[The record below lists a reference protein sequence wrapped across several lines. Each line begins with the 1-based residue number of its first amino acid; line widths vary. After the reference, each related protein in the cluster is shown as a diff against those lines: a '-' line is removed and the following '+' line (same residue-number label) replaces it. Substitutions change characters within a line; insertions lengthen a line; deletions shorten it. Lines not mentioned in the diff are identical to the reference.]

1 MNFLTVQNQI
11 VTWNIIPKLKIM
23 KQQLGLL
30 FILLAIYT
38 QAQEKTRLS
47 LEHYKNYEWTS
58 GPSLSPDG
66 EQILYSKTWIN
77 LVDDKRET
85 DLWIMDK
92 DGSTNRFFLNGSNGK
107 WSPDGKKIAF
117 TKKGEPSGTQIFV
130 KYLGVEGEPT
140 QITKLEKAPSSMEW
154 SPDGKYLAFIMHVS
168 SDPALKPLEIPN
180 KPKGASWTKAPQV
193 IDQVDY
199 SQDRV
204 GFLERGFRQLFIVP
218 SEGGTAKQITHGEF
232 DDVSAGIAWSKD
244 SKTIIFSSYQK
255 PGAEY
260 ARGHSNLYAVNIDDF
275 KLKELT
281 ERDGTE
287 SSPKVSPDGSK
298 IAFVGSTWSK
308 NFYND
313 RKMYVM
319 DIDGSNLKCLT
330 LSLDQT
336 PSSAFWSN
344 NSSGIYFNVRE
355 YGQSNIYHVDL
366 KARVKKIT
374 NGNHMLSMND
384 LKDNVAVATWTNPS
398 NPSDIVNF
406 SVEKPSKIN
415 RLTNVNKDIFYN
427 VEFGEVE
434 ELTYSSKDGIKVQG
448 WIVKPP
454 QFDSNRKYPLVLR
467 IHGGP
472 HSMYHVGFNYNFQLH
487 AAQDQVVLYT
497 NPRGSTGYGYD
508 FANAIQ
514 NSYPGD
520 DYDDL
525 MAGVDEV
532 ISRGYVDVNKM
543 YVYGGSGGG
552 VLTSWIVGKTDRFA
566 AASVNYP
573 VTNWFSFVGT
583 TDGATWY
590 YNFEKYPWEDPSEH
604 IRRSPLMHVGNV
616 KTPTMLMCGEDDLR
630 TPISQ
635 TEEYYQ
641 ALKMNKVPTV
651 MIRFNN
657 EYHGTSSKPSN
668 FLRTHGY
675 INAWFDKHSVRQE
688 Q

>member
-1 MNFLTVQNQI
+1 
-11 VTWNIIPKLKIM
+11 M

-66 EQILYSKTWIN
+66 QQILYSKTWIN

-107 WSPDGKKIAF
+107 WSPDGKRIAF

-199 SQDRV
+199 SQDRI

-218 SEGGTAKQITHGEF
+218 SDGGTAKQITHGEF
-232 DDVSAGIAWSKD
+232 DDVSAGIAWSKN

-384 LKDNVAVATWTNPS
+384 LRDNVAVATWTNPS
-398 NPSDIVNF
+398 NPSDIVSF

-434 ELTYSSKDGIKVQG
+434 ELTYSSKDGMKIQG

-525 MAGVDEV
+525 MASVDEV

-675 INAWFDKHSVRQE
+675 INAWFEKHSVRQE

>member
-1 MNFLTVQNQI
+1 M
-11 VTWNIIPKLKIM
+11 KLI
-23 KQQLGLL
+23 LPFILFL
-30 FILLAIYT
+30 FIIDANG
-38 QAQEKTRLS
+38 QKKTRLS

-58 GPSLSPDG
+58 NPKLSPNG
-66 EQILYSKTWIN
+66 KHIIYSKTWIN

-85 DLWIMDK
+85 DLWIINN
-92 DGSTNRFFLNGSNGK
+92 DGSSNRFFLNGSNGK
-107 WSPDGKKIAF
+107 WSPDGNRIAF
-117 TKKGEPSGTQIFV
+117 TKKGKPNGTQIFV
-130 KYLGVEGEPT
+130 KYLGIEGEPT
-140 QITKLEKAPSSMEW
+140 QITKLEKSPSSMEW
-154 SPDGKYLAFIMHVS
+154 SPDGKYIAFIMHVS
-168 SDPALKPLEIPN
+168 SKPALEPKGIPDKPN
-180 KPKGASWTKAPQV
+180 GASWTKSPRV

-204 GFLERGFRQLFIVP
+204 GFLQRGFRQLFIVP
-218 SEGGTAKQITHGEF
+218 SEGGTSRQITFGEF
-232 DDVSAGIAWSKD
+232 DNVSSGITWSRD
-244 SKTIIFSSYQK
+244 SKKIIFSSFQR
-255 PGAEY
+255 PDAEY
-260 ARGHSNLYAVNIDDF
+260 ARGHSNLYSVDINS
-275 KLKELT
+275 LELT
-281 ERDGTE
+281 ELTSREGTE
-287 SSPKVSPDGSK
+287 YSPRLSPDGSK

-308 NFYND
+308 NFFND

-319 DIDGSNLKCLT
+319 DSDGSNIKCLT
-330 LSLDQT
+330 SNLDQI
-336 PSSAFWSN
+336 PSAPMWASN
-344 NSSGIYFNVRE
+344 NSGVYFNVRE
-355 YGQSNIYHVDL
+355 FGQSNVYFADL
-366 KARVKKIT
+366 RGKVNKIT
-374 NGNHMLSMND
+374 NGNHMLTMND
-384 LKDNVAVATWTNPS
+384 LVGKNAVATWTDPS
-398 NPSDIVNF
+398 NPMDILYFNIENSD
-406 SVEKPSKIN
+406 KMR

-427 VEFGEVE
+427 VEFGKVE
-434 ELTYSSKDGIKVQG
+434 EITYKSVDEKMIQG

-454 QFDSNRKYPLVLR
+454 LFDSSKKYPLVLR

-514 NSYPGD
+514 NAYPGN
-520 DYDDL
+520 DYDDI

-532 ISRGYVDVNKM
+532 VSRGYIDDNKM

-552 VLTSWIVGKTDRFA
+552 VLTSWIVSKTDRFA

-583 TDGATWY
+583 TDGAGWY
-590 YNFEKYPWEDPSEH
+590 FNFEKYPWEDPSEH
-604 IRRSPLMHVGNV
+604 IKRSPLMYVENV

-651 MIRFNN
+651 MIRFNK
-657 EYHGTSSKPSN
+657 EYHGTSRKPSN

-675 INAWFDKHSVRQE
+675 INAWFDKHSMRKNPSK
-688 Q
+688 

>member
-1 MNFLTVQNQI
+1 MNLILPSILFLFLINANGQ
-11 VTWNIIPKLKIM
+11 K
-23 KQQLGLL
+23 
-30 FILLAIYT
+30 
-38 QAQEKTRLS
+38 KTRLS

-58 GPSLSPDG
+58 NPRLSPDG
-66 EQILYSKTWIN
+66 EHIIYSKTWIN

-85 DLWIMDK
+85 DLWITNSK
-92 DGSTNRFFLNGSNGK
+92 GSSNRFLLNGSNGK
-107 WSPDGKKIAF
+107 WSPDGNKIAF
-117 TKKGEPSGTQIFV
+117 TKKGKPNGTQIFV
-130 KYLGVEGEPT
+130 KYFGIEGEPT
-140 QITKLEKAPSSMEW
+140 QITKLEKSPSNIEW
-154 SPDGKYLAFIMHVS
+154 SPDGKYIAFIMHVS
-168 SDPALKPLEIPN
+168 SEPALEPKGIPDKPN
-180 KPKGASWTKAPQV
+180 GASWTKSPEV

-218 SEGGTAKQITHGEF
+218 SEGGTSRQITFGEL
-232 DDVSAGIAWSKD
+232 DDVSSGISWSRD
-244 SKTIIFSSYQK
+244 SKKIIFSSYQK
-255 PGAEY
+255 PEAEY
-260 ARGHSNLYAVNIDDF
+260 ARGHSNLYSVDINSLELA
-275 KLKELT
+275 ELT
-281 ERDGTE
+281 SRDGTE
-287 SSPKVSPDGSK
+287 YSPRLSPDGSK

-308 NFYND
+308 NFFND

-319 DIDGSNLKCLT
+319 DTNGSNIKCLT
-330 LSLDQT
+330 SNLDQI
-336 PSSAFWSN
+336 PSAPIWASN
-344 NSSGIYFNVRE
+344 NSGVYFNVRE
-355 YGQSNIYHVDL
+355 FGQSNVYFADL
-366 KARVKKIT
+366 RGKIKKIT
-374 NGNHMLSMND
+374 NGNHMLTMND
-384 LKDNVAVATWTNPS
+384 LVGKNAVATWTDPS
-398 NPSDIVNF
+398 NPSDILYFNIEN
-406 SVEKPSKIN
+406 SGKMR

-427 VEFGEVE
+427 VEFGKVE
-434 ELTYSSKDGIKVQG
+434 EINYKSVDEKMIQG

-454 QFDSNRKYPLVLR
+454 QFDSSKKYPLVLR

-514 NSYPGD
+514 NAYPGN
-520 DYDDL
+520 DYDDI

-532 ISRGYVDVNKM
+532 ISKGYIDDKKM

-583 TDGATWY
+583 TDGAGWY
-590 YNFEKYPWEDPSEH
+590 FNFEKYPWEDPSEH
-604 IRRSPLMHVGNV
+604 IKRSPLMYVGNV

-651 MIRFNN
+651 MIRFNK
-657 EYHGTSSKPSN
+657 EYHGTSRKPSN

-675 INAWFDKHSVRQE
+675 INAWFDKHSMRKNSSK
-688 Q
+688 

>member
-1 MNFLTVQNQI
+1 M
-11 VTWNIIPKLKIM
+11 KLI
-23 KQQLGLL
+23 LPFILLL
-30 FILLAIYT
+30 FIINANG
-38 QAQEKTRLS
+38 QKKTRLS

-58 GPSLSPDG
+58 NPKLSPNG
-66 EQILYSKTWIN
+66 KHIIYSKTWIN

-85 DLWIMDK
+85 DLWIIK
-92 DGSTNRFFLNGSNGK
+92 SNGSSNRFFLNGSNGK
-107 WSPDGKKIAF
+107 WSPDGNKVAF
-117 TKKGEPSGTQIFV
+117 TKKGKPNGTQIFV
-130 KYLGVEGEPT
+130 KYLGIEGEST
-140 QITKLEKAPSSMEW
+140 QITKLEKSPTGMEW
-154 SPDGKYLAFIMHVS
+154 SPDGKYIAFIMHVPS
-168 SDPALKPLEIPN
+168 EPALEPKGIPDKPN
-180 KPKGASWTKAPQV
+180 GASWTKSPEV

-218 SEGGTAKQITHGEF
+218 SEGGTSRQITFGEF
-232 DDVSAGIAWSKD
+232 DDVSSGISWSRD
-244 SKTIIFSSYQK
+244 SKKIIFSSFQR
-255 PGAEY
+255 PDAEY
-260 ARGHSNLYAVNIDDF
+260 ARGHSNLYSVDINSLE
-275 KLKELT
+275 LKELT
-281 ERDGTE
+281 SRDGTE
-287 SSPKVSPDGSK
+287 SSPRLSPDGSK

-308 NFYND
+308 NFFND

-319 DIDGSNLKCLT
+319 DTDGSNIKCLT
-330 LSLDQT
+330 SNLDQI
-336 PSSAFWSN
+336 PSAPIWANN
-344 NSSGIYFNVRE
+344 NSGVYFNVRQF
-355 YGQSNIYHVDL
+355 GQSNVYFTDL
-366 KARVKKIT
+366 RGKVKKVT
-374 NGNHMLSMND
+374 NGNHMLTMND
-384 LKDNVAVATWTNPS
+384 LVGKNAVATWTDPS
-398 NPSDIVNF
+398 NPSDILYFNIEN
-406 SVEKPSKIN
+406 SDKMR

-427 VEFGEVE
+427 VEFGRVE
-434 ELTYSSKDGIKVQG
+434 EITYKSVDEKMIQG

-454 QFDSNRKYPLVLR
+454 QFDSSKKYPLVLR

-514 NSYPGD
+514 NAYPGN
-520 DYDDL
+520 DYDDI

-532 ISRGYVDVNKM
+532 VSRGYIDHNKM

-583 TDGATWY
+583 TDGAGWY
-590 YNFEKYPWEDPSEH
+590 FNFEKYPWEDPSEH
-604 IRRSPLMHVGNV
+604 IKRSPLMYVGNV

-651 MIRFNN
+651 MIRFNK
-657 EYHGTSSKPSN
+657 EYHGTSRKPSN
-668 FLRTHGY
+668 FLRTFGY
-675 INAWFDKHSVRQE
+675 INAWFDKHSMRKNSSK
-688 Q
+688 

>member
-1 MNFLTVQNQI
+1 MKHFLNY
-11 VTWNIIPKLKIM
+11 II
-23 KQQLGLL
+23 
-30 FILLAIYT
+30 ILLVFCSYS
-38 QAQEKTRLS
+38 QEKTRLS

-58 GPSLSPDG
+58 NPTLSPDG
-66 EQILYSKTWIN
+66 EQILYSRTWIN
-77 LVDDKRET
+77 LIDDKRET
-85 DLWIMDK
+85 DLWIMNK
-92 DGSTNRFFLNGSNGK
+92 DGSANRFFLNGSQGK
-107 WSPDGKKIAF
+107 WSPDGNKIAF
-117 TKKGEPSGTQIFV
+117 IKEGEPNGKQIFV
-130 KYLGVEGEPT
+130 KYLGIEGEPT
-140 QITKLEKAPSSMEW
+140 QITKLEKSPSSFEW
-154 SPDGKYLAFIMHVS
+154 SPDSKYIAFIMHVS
-168 SDPALKPLEIPN
+168 TEPALKPVGV
-180 KPKGASWTKAPQV
+180 PKRPKNASWTEAPKV
-193 IDQVDY
+193 IDEVDY

-204 GFLERGFRQLFIVP
+204 GFNERGFRQLFIVP
-218 SEGGTAKQITHGEF
+218 SEGGTARQITFGEF
-232 DDVSAGIAWSKD
+232 DDISSGLSWSRNNK
-244 SKTIIFSSYQK
+244 KIFFSSYQK
-255 PGAEY
+255 PEAEY
-260 ARGHSNLYAVNIDDF
+260 ARGQSNIYSVDVNNL

-281 ERDGTE
+281 YREGTE
-287 SSPKVSPDGSK
+287 SSPQVSPDGSR
-298 IAFVGSTWSK
+298 IAFVGSTWSE

-313 RKMYVM
+313 RKIYIMNS
-319 DIDGSNLKCLT
+319 DGTDLKCVT
-330 LSLDQT
+330 SNLDQT
-336 PSSAFWSN
+336 PSSPIWASN
-344 NSSGIYFNVRE
+344 NSGVFFNVRE
-355 YGQSNIYHVDL
+355 FGQSNVYYASVNGEINKV
-366 KARVKKIT
+366 T
-374 NGNHMLSMND
+374 SGNHMLTMND
-384 LKDNVAVATWTNPS
+384 LVGNDAVATWTNPS
-398 NPSDIVNF
+398 NPSDIVSF
-406 SVEKPSKIN
+406 SVKKFNRIE

-427 VEFGEVE
+427 VEFGSVE
-434 ELTYSSKDGIKVQG
+434 EITYKSSDGTNVQG

-454 QFDSNRKYPLVLR
+454 QFDSNKKYPLVLR

-514 NSYPGD
+514 NAYPGN

-532 ISRGYVDVNKM
+532 ISKGYIDANKM

-583 TDGATWY
+583 TDGSGWY
-590 YNFEKYPWEDPSEH
+590 YNFAKYPWEDPSEH
-604 IRRSPLMHVGNV
+604 IRRSPLMYVGNV

-651 MIRFNN
+651 MIRFNK
-657 EYHGTSSKPSN
+657 EYHGTGSKPSN

-675 INAWFDKHSVRQE
+675 INAWFARHSE
-688 Q
+688 KK